1 MDKKIRFPMSN
12 GDGEVFMKKVLLID
26 GNNILHRAYHGLPL
40 LKTSDGRYTNAVF
53 GFLKMLH
60 KIMEQEKPTHVAVCF
75 DKGKNTFRHQKY
87 PAYKA
92 QRKPVD
98 PELAEQFPL
107 IREVLALNGYLCLE
121 SDDFEAD
128 DLMGTLAKKT
138 AAEGDDA
145 VIFSGDRDLLQVL
158 GEHITVV
165 SGKKQLT
172 DLVKTDEKDFR
183 EKYGMAPIHLIDIKG
198 LMGDASDNIPGVAGV
213 GEKTALKLLGIYGT
227 VENLYEHLDELPKN
241 KLLEKLTKD
250 REKAFLSKELATII
264 TDVPL
269 SLHWEELIPRE
280 KDFDGLIPL
289 YRELEFKGLLKDLE
303 AEKPRDLFSENL
315 FDMAEKERP
324 FEIEID
330 AQATFL
336 SEKKDIA
343 VFSDDNDLY
352 IADRAHRCT
361 RLSWKEDSEF
371 IASLLSDASVG
382 KCCADLKGL
391 YHRCFSAGIALCGV
405 TDAVEIMAYLDEANV
420 ASYQTGSLAYR
431 YLKYDTFL
439 FEEDKNYAE
448 TALLFE
454 LSDQLRGNL
463 KEKGCLGLY
472 NDVELP
478 LVCVLADMEYQGIRV
493 NRETLR
499 TMSEEMGEQLDGII
513 RRIYE
518 YAGEKFNINSTKQMS
533 EILFEKLQLPKGKKT
548 KTGYSTNNEVLEGL
562 KGFHPIIEEIL
573 QYRMLSKLKSTYTD
587 ALGKLISP
595 ETGHIHTKFLQT
607 VTTTGRLSSA
617 DPNLQNIPVRVE
629 EGRRIRKAFVASD
642 EEHIL
647 LAADY
652 SQIELRLLAH
662 FSADPVLIE
671 SFIQQEDIHA
681 RTAGEIFG
689 VPTEQ
694 VDRDMRRAAKAVNF
708 GIIYGI
714 SSYSLGNDLGVSR
727 KTAQDY
733 IEGYF
738 ARYPNV
744 KKYLDQTVADA
755 KAKGYA
761 ETLMGRRRY
770 LPDLTSKNYNLRSF
784 AERTAMNTPLQGSAA
799 DIIKL
804 VMVKLYEAM
813 EEKHLESKLILQVH
827 DELIIDCLKSEL
839 DIVKPL
845 LKDIMENTVS
855 LRVPLTVDMKAGD
868 DWYHMEK
875 I

>member
-1 MDKKIRFPMSN
+1 
-12 GDGEVFMKKVLLID
+12 MKKVLLID

-60 KIMEQEKPTHVAVCF
+60 KITEQEKPTHVAVCF
-75 DKGKNTFRHQKY
+75 DKGKNTFRHRKF
-87 PAYKA
+87 PEYKA
-92 QRKPVD
+92 QRKPTD

-121 SDDFEAD
+121 SDEFEAD
-128 DLMGTLAKKT
+128 DLMGTLAKK
-138 AAEGDDA
+138 AASEGEEA
-145 VIFSGDRDLLQVL
+145 VIFSGDKDLLQVL
-158 GEHITVV
+158 GDHITVV

-172 DLVKTDEKDFR
+172 DLVKTDENAFR
-183 EKYGMAPIHLIDIKG
+183 DKYGLAPIRLIDMKG
-198 LMGDASDNIPGVAGV
+198 LMGDTSDNIPGVAGV
-213 GEKTALKLLGIYGT
+213 GEKTALKLLASYDT
-227 VENLYEHLDELPKN
+227 VENLYDHLDELPKN
-241 KLLEKLTKD
+241 KLLEKLIKD
-250 REKAFLSKELATII
+250 KDNAFLSKELATIV

-269 SLHWEELIPRE
+269 TIAWDDLIPAE
-280 KDFDGLIPL
+280 KDFDHLIPL
-289 YRELEFKGLLKDLE
+289 YRELEFKGLLSELE
-303 AEKPRDLFSENL
+303 AEKPRDLFTGNL

-324 FEIEID
+324 FNLEID
-330 AQATFL
+330 ETASFL
-336 SEKKDIA
+336 KDA
-343 VFSDDNDLY
+343 KELALFAAEDDLY
-352 IADRAHRCT
+352 LAVRGYRCA
-361 RLSWKEDSEF
+361 RLSWQNDGELIEK
-371 IASLLSDASVG
+371 ALSDETVS

-391 YHRCFSAGIALCGV
+391 YHRCLKAGISLCGV

-420 ASYQTGSLAYR
+420 ASYQVGSLAYR

-439 FEEDKNYAE
+439 FEDEKVFAE

-454 LSDQLRGNL
+454 LAEELRRRL
-463 KEKGCLGLY
+463 EEKNCLTLY
-472 NDVELP
+472 LNVELP
-478 LVCVLADMEYQGIRV
+478 LVRVLADMEHQGIRV
-493 NRETLR
+493 DRTALR
-499 TMSEEMGEQLDGII
+499 KMSEEMGEQLDGIVA
-513 RRIYE
+513 RIYE
-518 YAGEKFNINSTKQMS
+518 YAGEEFNINSTKQLS

-548 KTGYSTNNEVLEGL
+548 KTGYSTNNEVLENL
-562 KGFHPIIEEIL
+562 KGFHPIIDEIL
-573 QYRMLSKLKSTYTD
+573 KYRMLSKLKSTYTD
-587 ALGKLISP
+587 ALGKLISA

-629 EGRRIRKAFVASD
+629 EGRRIRKAFAASD
-642 EEHIL
+642 EDHLL

-662 FSADPVLIE
+662 FSEDPVLID
-671 SFIQQEDIHA
+671 SFVQQEDIHA

-689 VPTEQ
+689 VPADQ

-744 KKYLDQTVADA
+744 KNYLDQTVADA

-804 VMVKLYEAM
+804 VMVKLFEAF
-813 EEKHLESKLILQVH
+813 EERQLKSKLILQVH
-827 DELIIDCLKSEL
+827 DELIIDCLKTEL
-839 DIVKPL
+839 DEVRPL
-845 LKDIMENTVS
+845 LKEIMENTVS

-875 I
+875 M

>member
-1 MDKKIRFPMSN
+1 
-12 GDGEVFMKKVLLID
+12 MKKVLLID

-60 KIMEQEKPTHVAVCF
+60 KIMEQENPTYVAVCF

-87 PAYKA
+87 AAYKA
-92 QRKPVD
+92 QRKPTD

-107 IREVLALNGYLCLE
+107 IREVLSLNGYLCLE
-121 SDDFEAD
+121 SDDYEAD
-128 DLMGTLAKKT
+128 DLMGTLAKK
-138 AAEGDDA
+138 AASEGKDA
-145 VIFSGDRDLLQVL
+145 VIFSGDKDLLQVL
-158 GEHITVV
+158 GDHITVV

-172 DLVKTDEKDFR
+172 DLVKVDEAHFR
-183 EKYGMAPIHLIDIKG
+183 EKYGLDPIRLIDIKG
-198 LMGDASDNIPGVAGV
+198 LMGDASDNLPGVVGV
-213 GEKTALKLLGIYGT
+213 GEKTALKLLGTYET
-227 VENLYEHLDELPKN
+227 VENLYAHIEELPKN
-241 KLLEKLTKD
+241 KLLEKLKKD
-250 REKAFLSKELATII
+250 RENAFLSKELATIV

-269 SLHWEELIPRE
+269 SVEWNDLIPLE
-280 KDFDGLIPL
+280 KDYDRLIPL

-303 AEKPRDLFSENL
+303 AEKPRDLFSDNL

-324 FEIEID
+324 FDFEID
-330 AQATFL
+330 EKASFL
-336 SEKKDIA
+336 SSEKELA
-343 VFSDDNDLY
+343 VFCDSDDLY
-352 IADRAHRCT
+352 FSTRDHRCT
-361 RLSWKEDSEF
+361 RLFWQNDLDI
-371 IASLLSDASVG
+371 IAKTLSDEAIV
-382 KCCADLKGL
+382 KCCADLKAL
-391 YHRCFSAGIALCGV
+391 YHHCFSARIPLRGV
-405 TDAVEIMAYLDEANV
+405 ADAVEIMAYLDEANV
-420 ASYQTGSLAYR
+420 ASYQMGSLAYR

-439 FEEDKNYAE
+439 FEEDKTYAE
-448 TALLFE
+448 TVLLFE
-454 LSDQLRGNL
+454 LTEKLRRNL
-463 KEKGCLGLY
+463 EEKGCLSLY

-478 LVCVLADMEYQGIRV
+478 LVRVLANMEYQGIRV
-493 NRETLR
+493 DRETLR
-499 TMSEEMGEQLDGII
+499 KMSSEMGEQLDAII
-513 RRIYE
+513 RRIYDD
-518 YAGEKFNINSTKQMS
+518 AGEEFNINSTKQMS

-548 KTGYSTNNEVLEGL
+548 KTGYSTNSEVLESL

-595 ETGHIHTKFLQT
+595 TTGHIHTKFLQT

-642 EEHIL
+642 EDHLL

-662 FSADPVLIE
+662 FSVDPVLIE
-671 SFIQQEDIHA
+671 SFIHQEDIHA

-694 VDRDMRRAAKAVNF
+694 VDREMRRAAKAVNF

-733 IEGYF
+733 IDGYF

-744 KKYLDQTVADA
+744 KNYLDQTIADA

-761 ETLMGRRRY
+761 ETFMGRRRY

-804 VMVKLYEAM
+804 VMVKLYEA
-813 EEKHLESKLILQVH
+813 LEARQLRSKLILQVH
-827 DELIIDCLKSEL
+827 DELILDCLKSEL
-839 DIVKPL
+839 DTVKPL
-845 LKDIMENTVS
+845 LRDIMENTVL
-855 LRVPLTVDMKAGD
+855 LRVPLTVDMKAGA

-875 I
+875 M

>member
-1 MDKKIRFPMSN
+1 
-12 GDGEVFMKKVLLID
+12 MKKVLLID

-40 LKTSDGRYTNAVF
+40 LKTSEGRYTNAVF

-60 KIMEQEKPTHVAVCF
+60 KIMEQEKPTHVAICF

-87 PAYKA
+87 PEYKA

-107 IREVLALNGYLCLE
+107 IREVLTLNGYLCLE

-138 AAEGDDA
+138 AGEGDDA
-145 VIFSGDRDLLQVL
+145 VIFSGDKDLLQVL

-183 EKYGMAPIHLIDIKG
+183 EKYGMTPIRLIDIKG

-213 GEKTALKLLGIYGT
+213 GEKTALKLLGTYET
-227 VENLYEHLDELPKN
+227 VENLYDHLDELPKN

-250 REKAFLSKELATII
+250 KENAFLSKELATIV

-269 SLHWEELIPRE
+269 SLCWEDLIPRE
-280 KDFDGLIPL
+280 KDFDQLIPL
-289 YRELEFKGLLKDLE
+289 YRELEFKGFLKDLE
-303 AEKPRDLFSENL
+303 AEKPQDLFSDNL
-315 FDMAEKERP
+315 LDTAEKERP
-324 FEIEID
+324 FSVEID
-330 AQATFL
+330 EKGTFL
-336 SEKKDIA
+336 SREKELGA
-343 VFSDDNDLY
+343 FSDSAYLY
-352 IADRAHRCT
+352 LASRDYRCT
-361 RLSWKEDSEF
+361 RLSWEEDLEL
-371 IASLLSDASVG
+371 IAKVLSDTSIV

-391 YHRCFSAGIALCGV
+391 YHQCFRSQVSLCGV
-405 TDAVEIMAYLDEANV
+405 SDAVEIMAYLDESNGT
-420 ASYQTGSLAYR
+420 SYQIGSLAYH
-431 YLKYDTFL
+431 YLNYDTFL
-439 FEEDKNYAE
+439 FEDEKIYAE

-454 LSDQLRGNL
+454 LTDKLRHNL
-463 KEKGCLGLY
+463 EEKGCLGLY

-478 LVCVLADMEYQGIRV
+478 LVRVLADMEYQGIRV
-493 NRETLR
+493 NKETLR
-499 TMSEEMGEQLDGII
+499 QMSEEMGEQLDGII
-513 RRIYE
+513 HRIYD
-518 YAGEKFNINSTKQMS
+518 YAGEEFNINSTKQMS

-662 FSADPVLIE
+662 FSEDPVLIE
-671 SFIQQEDIHA
+671 SFIRQEDIHA

-689 VPTEQ
+689 VPKDQ
-694 VDRDMRRAAKAVNF
+694 VDSNMRRAAKAVNF

-733 IEGYF
+733 IDGYF

-744 KKYLDQTVADA
+744 KNYLDQ
-755 KAKGYA
+755 
-761 ETLMGRRRY
+761 
-770 LPDLTSKNYNLRSF
+770 
-784 AERTAMNTPLQGSAA
+784 
-799 DIIKL
+799 
-804 VMVKLYEAM
+804 
-813 EEKHLESKLILQVH
+813 
-827 DELIIDCLKSEL
+827 
-839 DIVKPL
+839 
-845 LKDIMENTVS
+845 
-855 LRVPLTVDMKAGD
+855 
-868 DWYHMEK
+868 
-875 I
+875 